1 MCVFHTSYSLISFFD
16 SGHPGVWVPWPS
28 VPHTERLQ
36 WNVPGLRHLRPR
48 RDDFLAHQLSC
59 LFPCEFNQW
68 IRNSWMMP
76 RHKINMKGNVENVI
90 RTDYMYFS
98 GIHRDIYFTLDKSQG
113 EVVSSTWVWMINIVK
128 KFWKTNY
135 TVLSKISTL

>member
-1 MCVFHTSYSLISFFD
+1 
-16 SGHPGVWVPWPS
+16 
-28 VPHTERLQ
+28 
-36 WNVPGLRHLRPR
+36 
-48 RDDFLAHQLSC
+48 
-59 LFPCEFNQW
+59 
-68 IRNSWMMP
+68 MP

-128 KFWKTNY
+128 KFYKKNQ
-135 TVLSKISTL
+135 LHSTEQN